1 MHCARCADGA
11 GAVVSG
17 DERAA
22 GGAAWGAGG
31 ATWVTCGASGT
42 VVTPTVGGAAGVC
55 CNHTIRGCGLV
66 QGMLI
71 TLAPQCHSE
80 AGPGRFQCCRQQG
93 LNMRE
98 RVR

>member
-1 MHCARCADGA
+1 MHCTRCADGA
-11 GAVVSG
+11 GTVVSG

-55 CNHTIRGCGLV
+55 CNQTIRGFEQFQPMFC
-66 QGMLI
+66 
-71 TLAPQCHSE
+71 TLAPQCRSE
-80 AGPGRFQCCRQQG
+80 AGPGRFRCCRQQG
-93 LNMRE
+93 LKMRE
-98 RVR
+98 RIS